1 MDEVRLIDGNA
12 IENELREFAAQIFV
26 GCHRTTTD
34 SEEAVHTCAD
44 MVNEAPT
51 IDPESLPPYWR
62 KTAEDSPTR
71 EDGNEI
77 GSILCAGYHC
87 NIRDGMWLENI
98 MPWHVVRDN
107 PGTFPLW
114 MPLPKLP
121 GLPVPERRCMMGND

>member
-44 MVNEAPT
+44 MVSEAPT

-62 KTAEDSPTR
+62 KTTEDPPTR

-77 GSILCAGYHC
+77 GSILCAAYHR
-87 NIRDGMWLENI
+87 NIRNGIWLAGN
-98 MPWHVVRDN
+98 MPWHIVADC
-107 PGTFPLW
+107 PEMYPLW

-121 GLPVPERRCMMGND
+121 DLPTPERRCMLGND